1 MEKII
6 LMGAGRALQYLIDTY
21 EAFFKDYCIKGIWD
35 NDNSKTGETI
45 SINGI
50 DYVVEKPNSQKVNCS
65 IIITSELHFD
75 DIKKSLIKNNELNLS
90 DSDIKHRNYIFHI
103 VKEKIIER
111 YKDDDA
117 VDIQDT
123 INYLRNNDLE
133 IFINV
138 PEYKKTVE
146 NTAFEVSY
154 DEEAQL
160 YYSKWMGKK
169 IYLKREYDTEKK
181 VSDYLKNIYA
191 EQITNSPH
199 CYKCNGY
206 EVGNDDVL
214 VDAGAA
220 EGFFALERVDIV
232 KKVIL
237 IEKDEEWVE
246 ALKYTFAP
254 YGDKVEIVN
263 KYLSNISD
271 GDNVTLDELDTD
283 NQPITFI
290 KMDIEGA
297 EVNALKDT
305 KFIKL
310 DRNLKIIACTYHYE
324 NDEKKIKEILDQ
336 AGFETHYS
344 KGYMFFRM
352 YEDSS
357 VTDLRHALCFGKK
370 IKAK

>member
-1 MEKII
+1 MENII
-6 LMGAGRALQYLIDTY
+6 LMGAGRALQNLIDTY
-21 EAFFKDYCIKGIWD
+21 EVFLKDYNIVEIWD
-35 NDNSKTGETI
+35 NDSRKTGETI
-45 SINGI
+45 LINGTEHI
-50 DYVVEKPNSQKVNCS
+50 VKKPNSQNTNCS

-75 DIKKSLIKNNELNLS
+75 DIKNSLINNKGLNLNS
-90 DSDIKHRNYIFHI
+90 SDIKHRNYIFHL

-111 YKDDDA
+111 YKDDNA

-123 INYLRNNDLE
+123 VNYLRNNDLE

-138 PEYKKTVE
+138 PEYKKAVE
-146 NTAFEVSY
+146 NTTFEVSY
-154 DEEAQL
+154 DEDAQL

-169 IYLKREYDTEKK
+169 IYLKREYDNEQK
-181 VSDYLKNIYA
+181 VADYLKNIYA
-191 EQITNSPH
+191 EQVANSPH
-199 CYKCNGY
+199 CYKCDGF
-206 EVGNDDVL
+206 EAEKDDVL

-237 IEKDEEWVE
+237 IESDEGWVE
-246 ALKYTFAP
+246 ALKCTFAP

-263 KYLSNISD
+263 RYLSDISD
-271 GDNVTLDELDTD
+271 DKNVTLDELDRD
-283 NQPITFI
+283 NQPITLI

-297 EVNALKDT
+297 EVNALRNT
-305 KFIKL
+305 KFINSN
-310 DRNLKIIACTYHYE
+310 RNIKIIACTYHYE
-324 NDEKKIKEILDQ
+324 NDEKKIKEILDN